1 MIRLANKSEIKEIKK
16 IVDAFE
22 EMDVISETFPREY
35 YERIIKK
42 GILLVSE
49 ENEKIVGVCFGTY
62 NTKEKWADLLGL
74 VVLPEFRNKGIGS
87 SLVKYFEKI
96 AKENKLKTIDLYVD
110 KKQLSLFRKLNYN
123 EGRSYTS
130 FRKKL

>member
-22 EMDVISETFPREY
+22 EMDVISETFPKEY

-123 EGRSYTS
+123 EGRSYTA

>member
-123 EGRSYTS
+123 EGRSYTA